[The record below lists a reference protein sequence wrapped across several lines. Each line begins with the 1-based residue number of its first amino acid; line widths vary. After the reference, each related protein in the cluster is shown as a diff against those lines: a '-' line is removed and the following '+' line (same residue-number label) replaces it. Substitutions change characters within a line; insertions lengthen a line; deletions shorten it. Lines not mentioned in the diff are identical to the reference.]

1 MDTKFS
7 TAIHLLILVSEA
19 ESPMSSEQI
28 AHSVGTNA
36 SYVRKVAARLSRA
49 GIVEGRRGVSGFSLL
64 KAPKDISLLDV
75 YRAVE
80 QSEDVHVFD
89 VHQNPSDEC
98 IVGRNIRPVLNGMFR
113 RAEEVVERELAGAT
127 LADCIAQ
134 MRERIERGERDVAPG
149 GRAGGEKDAR
159 AGGRAGGEKD
169 ARAGGR
175 AGTEKEVDAGR
186 DAHRQEGGMR

>member
-7 TAIHLLILVSEA
+7 TAIHMLILVSEA
-19 ESPMSSEQI
+19 KTPMNSEQI

-36 SYVRKVAARLSRA
+36 SYIRKVATRLSRA
-49 GIVEGRRGVSGFSLL
+49 GIIEGRRGVSGFSLL
-64 KAPKDISLLDV
+64 KAPKDISLLEV

-113 RAEEVVERELAGAT
+113 
-127 LADCIAQ
+127 
-134 MRERIERGERDVAPG
+134 
-149 GRAGGEKDAR
+149 
-159 AGGRAGGEKD
+159 
-169 ARAGGR
+169 
-175 AGTEKEVDAGR
+175 
-186 DAHRQEGGMR
+186 

>member
-7 TAIHLLILVSEA
+7 TAIHMLILVSEA
-19 ESPMSSEQI
+19 KTPMNSEQI

-36 SYVRKVAARLSRA
+36 SYIRKVATRLSRA
-49 GIVEGRRGVSGFSLL
+49 GIIEGRRGVSGVSLL
-64 KAPKDISLLDV
+64 KAPKDISLLEV

-113 RAEEVVERELAGAT
+113 QAEQVVERKLAGTT
-127 LADCIAQ
+127 LADCITQ
-134 MRERIERGERDVAPG
+134 MRKQIESS
-149 GRAGGEKDAR
+149 EK
-159 AGGRAGGEKD
+159 
-169 ARAGGR
+169 
-175 AGTEKEVDAGR
+175 TE
-186 DAHRQEGGMR
+186 